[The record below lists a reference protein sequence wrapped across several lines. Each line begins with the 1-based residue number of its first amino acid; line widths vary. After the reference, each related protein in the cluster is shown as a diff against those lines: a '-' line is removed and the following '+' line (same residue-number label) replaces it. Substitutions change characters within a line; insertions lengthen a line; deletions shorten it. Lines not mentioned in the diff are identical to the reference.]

1 MHPRQVLYLAA
12 LAAAA
17 LLALPRYILAQDA
30 THLATIAPNLA
41 RNEGTDAASGIAF
54 TRLYVSAD
62 TPASTTPATAAAP
75 SPTLDLSQPTLTAQ
89 CTKRANGKLFFE
101 LFVNFGGVTDIT
113 FYPPWV
119 RSEGVMF
126 PPATPKLTLTMEF
139 LGYTKVKPVK
149 REFQYVTK
157 PSGQIRYNSPGLHSS
172 NMEEIAFYFQY
183 LRALPTL
190 RITGDGHTVSFL
202 TTALQAQLHKEPL
215 CTASGL

>member
-41 RNEGTDAASGIAF
+41 RNQGTDAASGIAF

-149 REFQYVTK
+149 RQWERVLQ
-157 PSGQIRYNSPGLHSS
+157 PDGQLRYTPPGTDANL
-172 NMEEIAFYFQY
+172 EEISYYFQY